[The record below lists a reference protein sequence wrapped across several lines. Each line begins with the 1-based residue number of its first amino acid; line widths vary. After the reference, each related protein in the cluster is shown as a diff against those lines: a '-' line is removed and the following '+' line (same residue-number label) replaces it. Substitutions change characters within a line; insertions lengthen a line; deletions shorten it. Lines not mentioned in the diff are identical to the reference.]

1 MAMKLYGYW
10 RSSSSW
16 RVRTALEF
24 KSIPF
29 EYAAV
34 HLVEEGGQQH
44 HEAHKE
50 RNPMEQVPVLEYT
63 DDDGELRQITQS
75 IAIMEFIEEMHPEPS
90 LLPDDPFLRAKARQ
104 LAEVVNSGIQPL
116 QNLALL
122 LRLKADFD
130 VDARKWCAPYIR
142 EGLVAYDTM
151 AAALPGAFSVT
162 DKPTFADICLIPQM
176 YNARRFD
183 VQLDDLPALLEL
195 EQRCMELR
203 AFEAS
208 HPDQQPDA
216 QS

>member
-1 MAMKLYGYW
+1 MKLYGYW

-16 RVRTALEF
+16 RVRTALEL
-24 KSIPF
+24 KSLQF

-44 HEAHKE
+44 HDDHKS

-63 DDDGELRQITQS
+63 DDDGRLRHITQS
-75 IAIMEFIEEMHPEPS
+75 MAIMEFIEETHPEPS
-90 LLPDDPFLRAKARQ
+90 LLPQGAFLRAKARQ

-116 QNLALL
+116 QNLDLL
-122 LRLKADFD
+122 LRLKADFE
-130 VDARKWCAPYIR
+130 VDARAWCAPYIR
-142 EGLVAYDTM
+142 DGLVAYEQMMTE
-151 AAALPGAFSVT
+151 LPGDFSVGDT
-162 DKPTFADICLIPQM
+162 PTYADICLIPQL

-183 VQLDDLPALLEL
+183 VKLDDLPALLEL
-195 EQRCMELR
+195 EERCMALD
-203 AFEAS
+203 AFQAS